1 MLLPH
6 PRPRLLVAA
15 CAWLLTAVVAQAQG
29 GQGSVDSALIER
41 TIVEAKW
48 KYVHTL
54 HVGSSTIIHEAG
66 DEYDFYLYF
75 RYDYTAE
82 EYLNGEYQRKAWAL
96 AGDQVFYPFRNVK
109 LFRVRQASQE
119 KLALEFTQPNSK
131 GNYQYHFV
139 RVSDDEAPFVKPVNQ
154 LPTALVEGYSK
165 RRRKRGGLDRDDA
178 VTGIKK
184 DRRWWPFRRKQRAD
198 GEPTR
203 REERLAR
210 REERLARRDERR
222 EDRQEEKATRKE
234 ARRYAKDGEAAVD
247 MMIELTGGGFF
258 GGIDPVMRDHTV
270 IKPGGHMVKEFKTV
284 NTDLRR
290 NSVDIEVEEY
300 NRLAKFIR
308 EQGFFE
314 LDRQYDCTTEMCQ
327 TRKRVRPTPVPLRIA
342 IRIGNDKK
350 VVNVAIWGQ
359 DRRGVNY
366 VDIPKGLEEVIQ
378 AVLKVSNG
386 ATYTMAQG

>member
-1 MLLPH
+1 MPLPK
-6 PRPRLLVAA
+6 PSPRLVVAA
-15 CAWLLTAVVAQAQG
+15 FLWLVTVVLAQAQTTPG
-29 GQGSVDSALIER
+29 VDSAVIER

-48 KYVHTL
+48 RYVHTL
-54 HVGSSTIIHEAG
+54 HVGSNTVIHEAG

-109 LFRVRQASQE
+109 LFRVRQATQQ

-139 RVSDDEAPFVKPVNQ
+139 RVTDDEAPFVKPVNQ

-165 RRRKRGGLDRDDA
+165 HKRKRGGLDKDDA
-178 VTGIKK
+178 VVGIKK
-184 DRRWWPFRRKQRAD
+184 SRRWWPFGKRRRA

-203 REERLAR
+203 K
-210 REERLARRDERR
+210 EERLARRDERR
-222 EDRQEEKATRKE
+222 EERAAEKE
-234 ARRYAKDGEAAVD
+234 ARRYAKNGEAAVD

-300 NRLAKFIR
+300 NRLAKFIKQ
-308 EQGFFE
+308 EGFFD
-314 LDRQYDCTTEMCQ
+314 LDRNYDCSSEMCM
-327 TRKRVRPTPVPLRIA
+327 TRKRTKPTPVPLRIA
-342 IRIGNDKK
+342 VRIGDRKK

-359 DRRGVNY
+359 DRRGIQY

-386 ATYTMAQG
+386 ATYTMARG

>member
-1 MLLPH
+1 MPLGLS
-6 PRPRLLVAA
+6 RARLLLLASVWVAGA
-15 CAWLLTAVVAQAQG
+15 VLAKAQNTA
-29 GQGSVDSALIER
+29 SVDSAVIER
-41 TIVEAKW
+41 AIVEAKW

-54 HVGSSTIIHEAG
+54 HVASNTVIHEAG

-75 RYDYTAE
+75 RYDYTTE

-96 AGDQVFYPFRNVK
+96 AGDQIFYPFRNVK
-109 LFRVRQASQE
+109 LFRVRQATQS
-119 KLALEFTQPNSK
+119 KLALEFTQPNSN

-139 RVSDDEAPFVKPVNQ
+139 RVTDEEAPFLKPVNQ

-165 RRRKRGGLDRDDA
+165 RKRKRGGLVADDD

-184 DRRWWPFRRKQRAD
+184 SRRWWPFRKRQRAE

-203 REERLAR
+203 EEERLAR
-210 REERLARRDERR
+210 REERQDRRA
-222 EDRQEEKATRKE
+222 EKKE
-234 ARRYAKDGEAAVD
+234 ARRYARDGEAAVD
-247 MMIELTGGGFF
+247 MMVELTGGGFF

-290 NSVDIEVEEY
+290 SSVDIDVEEY
-300 NRLAKFIR
+300 NRLAAFIKD
-308 EQGFFE
+308 QGFFD
-314 LDRQYDCTTEMCQ
+314 LDRTYDCTTELCM
-327 TRKRVRPTPVPLRIA
+327 TRKRTRPTPVPLRIA
-342 IRIGNDKK
+342 VRIGNRKK

-359 DRRGVNY
+359 DRRGVEY
-366 VDIPKGLEEVIQ
+366 IDIPKGLEEVIQ

-386 ATYTMAQG
+386 ATYTMARE